1 MRSLW
6 PNWQHHELA
15 LLASTR
21 VGVGVGVLPLA
32 DEPWPLSQAAQRA
45 QQALR
50 GGDKLPPAHLNPVV
64 RPGQAAR

>member
-21 VGVGVGVLPLA
+21 VAVGVGVLPLA
-32 DEPWPLSQAAQRA
+32 DEPWPPFSGCSEGAA
-45 QQALR
+45 
-50 GGDKLPPAHLNPVV
+50 GP
-64 RPGQAAR
+64 